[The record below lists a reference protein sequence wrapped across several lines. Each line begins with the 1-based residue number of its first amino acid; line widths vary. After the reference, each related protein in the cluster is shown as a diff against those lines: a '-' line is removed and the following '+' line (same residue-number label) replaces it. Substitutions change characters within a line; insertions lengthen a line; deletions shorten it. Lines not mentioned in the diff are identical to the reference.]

1 MSRIHSINREQRLYV
16 LRCGKGFTCLGFDVC
31 EARKTRLAAEL
42 GVTLAGHPAGTRQAY
57 TEYQRLVGLAAE
69 RNRQTGWRSQSELT
83 PELRGLEGWRVEAV
97 DRWGQR
103 RRFIVGKSTG
113 FIPCHLELCRRDSS
127 GGPAVSGAPFS
138 SVRRLEQ
145 VR

>member
-1 MSRIHSINREQRLYV
+1 LNINHEQRLYV
-16 LRCGKGFTCLGFDVC
+16 LRCAGGYSCLGFEVC
-31 EARKTRLAAEL
+31 QERKTRLAAEL
-42 GVTLAGHPAGTRQAY
+42 GVTLDGHQPGTRAAY
-57 TEYQRLVGLAAE
+57 TEYRGLVRLAAE
-69 RNRQTGWRSQSELT
+69 RNRQTGWRSGSELT
-83 PELRGLEGWRVEAV
+83 PQLKGLEGWRVEAV